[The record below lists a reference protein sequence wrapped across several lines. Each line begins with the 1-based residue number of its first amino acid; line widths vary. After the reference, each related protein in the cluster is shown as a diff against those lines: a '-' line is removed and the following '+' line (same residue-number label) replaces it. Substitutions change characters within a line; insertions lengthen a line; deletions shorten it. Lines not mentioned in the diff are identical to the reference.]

1 MMVGATG
8 GAISGAATGAGTSG
22 LDYLAKAGGAWNWSD
37 LSRAMQ
43 TGATSG
49 AVSGWLDGFVSPI
62 IPAATEN
69 GILKVLAGA
78 VVSAGA
84 DAAGLEAASY
94 AMDHQ
99 GASGAE
105 LGREIWSGAVKGV
118 VHENV
123 DMLMEDDEA
132 EAPLGAPRHP
142 APWRGSRR
150 GLGLRAARRPHRR
163 RGGHGRGRGRC
174 AHDGD
179 AGAGIPLAERRPA
192 R

>member
-1 MMVGATG
+1 
-8 GAISGAATGAGTSG
+8 
-22 LDYLAKAGGAWNWSD
+22 
-37 LSRAMQ
+37 MQ

-132 EAPLGAPRHP
+132 EAPLGAPAAHP
-142 APWRGSRR
+142 GAGRGEGS
-150 GLGLRAARRPHRR
+150 GSAAARRPHRR

-179 AGAGIPLAERRPA
+179 AGGGDSSG
-192 R
+192 

>member
-132 EAPLGAPRHP
+132 EAPLGARRGIPRP
-142 APWRGSRR
+142 TLARVEARARAPRCAPPASAPWRAWAGS
-150 GLGLRAARRPHRR
+150 GSM
-163 RGGHGRGRGRC
+163 C
-174 AHDGD
+174 S
-179 AGAGIPLAERRPA
+179 
-192 R
+192 

>member
-1 MMVGATG
+1 
-8 GAISGAATGAGTSG
+8 
-22 LDYLAKAGGAWNWSD
+22 
-37 LSRAMQ
+37 MQ

-142 APWRGSRR
+142 APTLARVEA
-150 GLGLRAARRPHRR
+150 RARAP
-163 RGGHGRGRGRC
+163 RC
-174 AHDGD
+174 APPASAPWRAW
-179 AGAGIPLAERRPA
+179 AGSGSMCS
-192 R
+192 

>member
-1 MMVGATG
+1 MYLGMAALTVLGVAASAVTAGAPMPPLPAWTRRSKATPTSQGTACLGGRAPERRVLAKTVATKMMVGATG

-78 VVSAGA
+78 VVSAGRMPP
-84 DAAGLEAASY
+84 GW
-94 AMDHQ
+94 
-99 GASGAE
+99 
-105 LGREIWSGAVKGV
+105 R
-118 VHENV
+118 
-123 DMLMEDDEA
+123 
-132 EAPLGAPRHP
+132 PRP
-142 APWRGSRR
+142 TRWIIKA
-150 GLGLRAARRPHRR
+150 LRARSWAGRYGQGRQ
-163 RGGHGRGRGRC
+163 GRG
-174 AHDGD
+174 A
-179 AGAGIPLAERRPA
+179 
-192 R
+192 

>member
-84 DAAGLEAASY
+84 DAAGLEAASTRWIIK
-94 AMDHQ
+94 A
-99 GASGAE
+99 
-105 LGREIWSGAVKGV
+105 
-118 VHENV
+118 
-123 DMLMEDDEA
+123 
-132 EAPLGAPRHP
+132 
-142 APWRGSRR
+142 
-150 GLGLRAARRPHRR
+150 LRARSWA
-163 RGGHGRGRGRC
+163 GRYGPGPSRAWCMRMSTC
-174 AHDGD
+174 
-179 AGAGIPLAERRPA
+179 
-192 R
+192 